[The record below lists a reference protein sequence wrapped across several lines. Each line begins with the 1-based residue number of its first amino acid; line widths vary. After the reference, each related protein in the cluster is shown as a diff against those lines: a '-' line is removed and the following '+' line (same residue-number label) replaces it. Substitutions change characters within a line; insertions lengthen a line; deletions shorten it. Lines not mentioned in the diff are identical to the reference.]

1 MISDDDFTKMGD
13 PEFLAERRRVREQLE
28 HVPEVSAE
36 LAALYQRLND
46 EFDRRASAAWGA
58 WETVSEHTGN
68 DRHALKGGATARRG
82 GTARRA
88 GGPGG

>member
-28 HVPEVSAE
+28 HVPDVSAE

-46 EFDRRASAAWGA
+46 EFDRRASAAWGG
-58 WETVSEHTGN
+58 SQ
-68 DRHALKGGATARRG
+68 
-82 GTARRA
+82 
-88 GGPGG
+88 